1 MLSRPICKSDGL
13 FRSPVFALINQIYIC
28 LSWAIL
34 WPELVPVEKE
44 ILVGTLVML
53 FLVVLVVFRLTR
65 NVIDHKVKHKI
76 VLVAQAFD
84 IFPISKGWIHL
95 VIVHRRKASV
105 TS

>member
-1 MLSRPICKSDGL
+1 MLSRPIRKSDGL
-13 FRSPVFALINQIYIC
+13 LGSSVFALINQIYIC
-28 LSWAIL
+28 LSRTIL
-34 WPELVPVEKE
+34 RPELIPVEKE
-44 ILVGTLVML
+44 ILVGTLVVL

-95 VIVHRRKASV
+95 VIVHRRKATV